1 MKLRIV
7 GLGMLMILGTISVLA
22 QDTFSDEDLNK
33 YATVMKWAA
42 GEKVKMSAAVSAA
55 VKESEVVSG
64 AVYNKLSKAIKA
76 GDVNSTDATQ
86 EEVDGFIA
94 IQENTEN
101 SKAEFKIVYIE
112 KIGSDIGNG
121 LYNRLKKALKSDDEV
136 KARYQAIFES
146 IEMEE
151 TDESE
156 K

>member
-1 MKLRIV
+1 MM
-7 GLGMLMILGTISVLA
+7 LGVMSVLA

-33 YATVMKWAA
+33 YATVMKWAE
-42 GEKVKMSAAVSAA
+42 GEKGKMGKDVSEA
-55 VKESEVVSG
+55 VKANEQLSG
-64 AVYNKLSKAIKA
+64 AAFNKIRKAFKA

-86 EEVDGFIA
+86 IEVDAFMA
-94 IQENTEN
+94 IQNNTEK
-101 SKAEFKIVYIE
+101 SKSDFKTIYTE
-112 KIGSDIGNG
+112 KIKSDIGAG